1 MAIKRELIAA
11 LQDMLETKEEIIA
24 LCARHGNNALFLAG
38 FPLLDQQEIKAGLQ
52 SLCAQSRQHR
62 STIENLIRTLQE
74 SEKNVY

>member
-11 LQDMLETKEEIIA
+11 LQDMLETKEEIMA

-52 SLCAQSRQHR
+52 TLSAQSRQHR

-74 SEKNVY
+74 SGKNVY